1 MDPRPPT
8 ETPVLGRRERNK
20 QRVRER
26 LYAAAIE
33 LFVDKGYD
41 HTSIDEIAERADV
54 ARGTFFNYFQR
65 KEDLISA
72 WTERRRWDLVTV
84 LAEAQ
89 NQGDSPIEQLTRCM
103 AALGQLNQDE
113 HELTVAMLTAWVK
126 AGRPILEEPYVADIF
141 AQIVKAG
148 IAQGELSADLVPQH
162 VGNVLRDVYLGA
174 LYRWVSEPEVS
185 HTGALTEELLSI
197 LHMLFGGLA
206 APAGQQPTGSQPTN
220 SQPVKTHPAK
230 TPPVRRAEPQ
240 SVGSA

>member
-8 ETPVLGRRERNK
+8 AAPAIGRRERNK

-26 LYAAAIE
+26 LYAAAVE

-89 NQGDSPIEQLTRCM
+89 SQGDSPIEQLTRCV
-103 AALGQLNQDE
+103 AALGQLNQEE
-113 HELTVAMLTAWVK
+113 HDLTVAMLTAWVR

-148 IAQGELSADLVPQH
+148 IAQGELSPDLVPAQ

-174 LYRWVSEPEVS
+174 LYRWVSEPETT
-185 HTGALTEELLSI
+185 HTGALTEDLLGI
-197 LHMLFGGLA
+197 LRLLLGGLG
-206 APAGQQPTGSQPTN
+206 APAHAQAIKSAQLQASQAQLPKAQPI
-220 SQPVKTHPAK
+220 
-230 TPPVRRAEPQ
+230 RRTAPQ
-240 SVGSA
+240 SVASA